1 MIVSRGC
8 ERETY
13 VKKDI
18 QLSENCASGTLL
30 SMTAQKHAIMSHG
43 WPQVAM
49 ALIMSHKWWKLAM
62 MLIMSHRYPRVP
74 MVLFP
79 YKVSCPRQ
87 NDAFPQNT
95 T

>member
-43 WPQVAM
+43 
-49 ALIMSHKWWKLAM
+49 
-62 MLIMSHRYPRVP
+62 
-74 MVLFP
+74 
-79 YKVSCPRQ
+79 
-87 NDAFPQNT
+87 
-95 T
+95 